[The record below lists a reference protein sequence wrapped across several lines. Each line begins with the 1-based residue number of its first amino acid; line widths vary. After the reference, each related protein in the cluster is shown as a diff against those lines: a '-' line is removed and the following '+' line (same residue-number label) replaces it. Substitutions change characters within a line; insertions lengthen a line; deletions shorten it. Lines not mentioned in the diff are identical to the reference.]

1 MGESPRRPP
10 KVKGLREPSESLR
23 QKDRGPEGVLESP
36 IRWIGADGVTLSGL
50 GQGGKS
56 DAHPRYRGYSRVARF
71 TPHTEADV
79 QEMLE
84 AIGVSALDDL
94 FADVSPKFEGELDLP
109 SVLSEYEALR
119 EVGSLARE
127 NVYGLPIF
135 LGAGAYD
142 RIVPS
147 AIGAIISRGE
157 YLTCYTPY
165 QPEISQGTLQ
175 SIFEFQSMISELTGL
190 EISNASVYDGANAV
204 VEAALMTARLTKR
217 DPKVAVS
224 AGLNPRYRGVM
235 ETYRVEVVDLP
246 FEDGTTDFSGVP
258 DDVSGV
264 FVQSPNF
271 FGAVEDMEAAS
282 EAAHAVE
289 ALSVAVCDP
298 ISLSILE
305 APGNLG
311 ADVAVGEAQP
321 LGMPLMFGGPYAG
334 YMATKEEYV
343 RQLPGRITGETIDED
358 GKLAYVLTLRG
369 REQDIRRAR
378 ANSNI
383 CTNQALTALVA
394 TVYTALMGPQGL
406 REVAELSVSK
416 AHYFAERLQASD
428 FGLRYPEAPFLWEFA
443 VELPD
448 VARTNEALLDAGIVG
463 GLDLGDGAMLVAVTE
478 KRTRE
483 ELDAFVEVVAD
494 AV

>member
-1 MGESPRRPP
+1 M
-10 KVKGLREPSESLR
+10 
-23 QKDRGPEGVLESP
+23 
-36 IRWIGADGVTLSGL
+36 L
-50 GQGGKS
+50 G
-56 DAHPRYRGYSRVARF
+56 
-71 TPHTEADV
+71 
-79 QEMLE
+79 
-84 AIGVSALDDL
+84 AIGVETLDDL
-94 FADVSPKFEGELDLP
+94 FADVRPSYKGELDLP
-109 SVLSEYEALR
+109 QALSEYEALR
-119 EVGSLARE
+119 EVEALAKE
-127 NVYGLPIF
+127 NVWGLPIF

-157 YLTCYTPY
+157 FLTCYTPY

-224 AGLNPRYRGVM
+224 LGLNPRYREVI

-246 FEDGTTDFSGVP
+246 FEGGTTNFSNLP

-271 FGAVEDMEAAS
+271 FGIAEDIRATS
-282 EAAHAVE
+282 EAAHEVD
-289 ALSVAVCDP
+289 ALCVAVCDP

-321 LGMPLMFGGPYAG
+321 LGMPLLFGGPYAG
-334 YMATKEEYV
+334 YMATREEYV
-343 RQLPGRITGETIDED
+343 RQLPGRICGETIDKD

-383 CTNQALTALVA
+383 CTNQALTALAA
-394 TVYTALMGPQGL
+394 TVYTALMGPEGL

-416 AHYFAERLQASD
+416 AHYLGFRLQASG
-428 FGLRYPEAPFLWEFA
+428 FRLRYPEAPFLWEFA

-448 VARTNEALLDAGIVG
+448 VAKANEALLEAGMVG

-478 KRTRE
+478 KRTKE
-483 ELDAFVEVVAD
+483 ELDAFVEVVSD
-494 AV
+494 AL

>member
-1 MGESPRRPP
+1 
-10 KVKGLREPSESLR
+10 
-23 QKDRGPEGVLESP
+23 
-36 IRWIGADGVTLSGL
+36 
-50 GQGGKS
+50 
-56 DAHPRYRGYSRVARF
+56 
-71 TPHTEADV
+71 
-79 QEMLE
+79 MLD
-84 AIGVSALDDL
+84 AIGVEILDDL
-94 FADVSPKFEGELDLP
+94 FADVHPRFEGELDLP
-109 SVLSEYEALR
+109 PALSEYEALR
-119 EVGSLARE
+119 EVDALARE
-127 NVYGLPIF
+127 NVWGLPIF

-157 YLTCYTPY
+157 FLTSYTPY

-217 DPKVAVS
+217 NPRVAIS
-224 AGLNPRYRGVM
+224 AGLNPRYREVM

-246 FEDGTTDFSGVP
+246 FEDGISDFSNLP

-271 FGAVEDMEAAS
+271 FGAVEDVGAAS
-282 EAAHAVE
+282 EAARDVD
-289 ALSVAVCDP
+289 ALCVAVCDP
-298 ISLSILE
+298 ISLSVLE

-334 YMATKEEYV
+334 YMATREEFV
-343 RQLPGRITGETIDED
+343 RQLPGRITGETIDKD

-383 CTNQALTALVA
+383 CTNQALTALAA
-394 TVYTALMGPQGL
+394 TVYTALMGPEGL
-406 REVAELSVSK
+406 REVAELSISK
-416 AHYFAERLQASD
+416 AHYLAERLQASG
-428 FGLRYPEAPFLWEFA
+428 FGLRYPDAPFLWEFA

-448 VARTNEALLDAGIVG
+448 VPRANEALLEAGILG

-494 AV
+494 AL

>member
-1 MGESPRRPP
+1 
-10 KVKGLREPSESLR
+10 
-23 QKDRGPEGVLESP
+23 
-36 IRWIGADGVTLSGL
+36 
-50 GQGGKS
+50 
-56 DAHPRYRGYSRVARF
+56 VARF

-79 QEMLE
+79 QEMLG
-84 AIGVSALDDL
+84 AVGVETLDDL
-94 FADVSPKFEGELDLP
+94 FADVHPRYEGEIDLP
-109 SVLSEYEALR
+109 PALSEYEALT
-119 EVGSLARE
+119 EVDALAKE
-127 NVYGLPIF
+127 NVSGLPIF

-157 YLTCYTPY
+157 FLTSYTPY

-204 VEAALMTARLTKR
+204 VEAALMTARLTKK

-224 AGLNPRYRGVM
+224 AGLNPRYREVI
-235 ETYRVEVVDLP
+235 ETYRVEVVDLQ
-246 FEDGTTDFSGVP
+246 FENGTTDFSNLP
-258 DDVSGV
+258 DVSGV

-271 FGAVEDMEAAS
+271 FGVVEDIGAAS
-282 EAAHAVE
+282 EAAHAVD
-289 ALSVAVCDP
+289 ALCVAVCDP
-298 ISLSILE
+298 ISLSVLE

-321 LGMPLMFGGPYAG
+321 LGMPLIFGGPYAG
-334 YMATKEEYV
+334 YMATREDFV
-343 RQLPGRITGETIDED
+343 RQLPGRITGETIDKD

-383 CTNQALTALVA
+383 CTNQALTALAA
-394 TVYTALMGPQGL
+394 TVYTALMGPEGL
-406 REVAELSVSK
+406 REVAELSISK
-416 AHYFAERLQASD
+416 AHYLAERLQASG
-428 FGLRYPEAPFLWEFA
+428 FGLRFPDAPFLWEFA

-448 VARTNEALLDAGIVG
+448 VQRANEALLEAGIVG
-463 GLDLGDGAMLVAVTE
+463 GLDLGNGAMLVAVTE

-494 AV
+494 AL

>member
-1 MGESPRRPP
+1 M
-10 KVKGLREPSESLR
+10 
-23 QKDRGPEGVLESP
+23 
-36 IRWIGADGVTLSGL
+36 L
-50 GQGGKS
+50 G
-56 DAHPRYRGYSRVARF
+56 
-71 TPHTEADV
+71 
-79 QEMLE
+79 
-84 AIGVSALDDL
+84 AIGVDALDDL
-94 FADVSPKFEGELDLP
+94 FADVRPAYEGELDLP
-109 SVLSEYEALR
+109 PTLSEYEALR
-119 EVGSLARE
+119 EVDSIAQE

-157 YLTCYTPY
+157 FLTSYTPY

-224 AGLNPRYRGVM
+224 PGLNPRYREVI

-246 FEDGTTDFSGVP
+246 FEDGTTDFSDIP

-271 FGAVEDMEAAS
+271 FGAVENVGTAAEAARD
-282 EAAHAVE
+282 VG
-289 ALSVAVCDP
+289 ALCVAVCDP
-298 ISLSILE
+298 ISLSVLE

-334 YMATKEEYV
+334 YMATKAEYV
-343 RQLPGRITGETIDED
+343 RQLPGRITGETIDQD

-383 CTNQALTALVA
+383 CTNQALTALAA
-394 TVYTALMGPQGL
+394 TVYTALMGPEGL
-406 REVAELSVSK
+406 REVAELSISK
-416 AHYFAERLQASD
+416 AHYLADRLQASG
-428 FGLRYPEAPFLWEFA
+428 FRLRYPEAPFLWEFA

-448 VARTNEALLDAGIVG
+448 VAQANEALLEAGTVG
-463 GLDLGDGAMLVAVTE
+463 GLDLRDGAMLVAVTE
-478 KRTRE
+478 KRTKE
-483 ELDAFVEVVAD
+483 ELDAFVEVVTD
-494 AV
+494 AS

>member
-1 MGESPRRPP
+1 
-10 KVKGLREPSESLR
+10 
-23 QKDRGPEGVLESP
+23 
-36 IRWIGADGVTLSGL
+36 
-50 GQGGKS
+50 
-56 DAHPRYRGYSRVARF
+56 
-71 TPHTEADV
+71 
-79 QEMLE
+79 MLD
-84 AIGVSALDDL
+84 AIGVETLDDL
-94 FADVSPKFEGELDLP
+94 FADVQPRYEGELDLP
-109 SVLSEYEALR
+109 PALSEYEALS
-119 EVGSLARE
+119 EVDALARV
-127 NVYGLPIF
+127 NVSGLPIF

-157 YLTCYTPY
+157 FLTSYTPY

-190 EISNASVYDGANAV
+190 EISNASVYDGANAA

-224 AGLNPRYRGVM
+224 AGLNPRYREVI

-246 FEDGTTDFSGVP
+246 FDNGVTDFSNLP
-258 DDVSGV
+258 DDVCGV

-271 FGAVEDMEAAS
+271 FGVVEDIGAAS
-282 EAAHAVE
+282 EAAHDVD
-289 ALSVAVCDP
+289 ALCVAVCDP
-298 ISLSILE
+298 ISLSVLE

-334 YMATKEEYV
+334 YMATREDFV
-343 RQLPGRITGETIDED
+343 RQLPGRITGETIDKD

-383 CTNQALTALVA
+383 CTNQALTALAA
-394 TVYTALMGPQGL
+394 TVYTALMGPEGL
-406 REVAELSVSK
+406 RQVAELSISK
-416 AHYFAERLQASD
+416 AHYLAEMVQASG
-428 FGLRYPEAPFLWEFA
+428 FRLRYPDESFLWEFA

-448 VARTNEALLDAGIVG
+448 VQRANEALLEAGIVG

-494 AV
+494 AL